1 MLFMNR
7 HASNEDSSVIIA
19 EADEVRPTRNATRSD
34 DRRDLAAGHA
44 LASQALPRA
53 LSAMI
58 LVLGQLALLG
68 RVGSGPGVTHAG
80 AGLMILLCAYLFTV
94 VTMGGWPKRRRRA
107 SPWFV
112 SVALFADL
120 LFVYALTVIST
131 TPDHYVRALFG
142 TIVVVHVASFCFGR
156 RQARRI
162 VIAGLLGYPLLIA
175 SAVVRGMSIRVADEL
190 WTLAMCSAGLIFIV
204 FQADDVRRRLRVIA
218 ELFEHAEQGDFTREY
233 DAGADRRIDAI
244 TRVGMAFNGVRA
256 QLASMVMTD
265 SLTGCLNRRGFDQ
278 ALTREV
284 ARAARGGGELALLAI
299 DLDHFKTVNDTYG
312 HPAGDVVLRCIG
324 DLLMKSG
331 RAGDLVA
338 RVGGEEFSIL
348 LSDTGARGAELFANR
363 LRERIREL
371 RCDVGGTA
379 APVTVTASIGVALA
393 VRPARSAQQSAEL
406 LWSRADDALYQAKRA
421 NRDCVRI
428 WTDSRGMA
436 GDASA

>member
-1 MLFMNR
+1 MNS
-7 HASNEDSSVIIA
+7 HAPAAESSVTLAEPASGLPFSKAGARSNEH
-19 EADEVRPTRNATRSD
+19 
-34 DRRDLAAGHA
+34 RDLAAGQA
-44 LASQALPRA
+44 LAAQALPRV

-68 RVGSGPGVTHAG
+68 RVGSGPGITHAG
-80 AGLMILLCAYLFTV
+80 AGLMVLLCAYLVTV
-94 VTMGGWPKRRRRA
+94 VAVSAWPKPRRRA
-107 SPWFV
+107 SPSWV

-120 LFVYALTVIST
+120 FFVYALTVIST
-131 TPDHYVRALFG
+131 TPDHYERALFG
-142 TIVVVHVASFCFGR
+142 TIVVVHVASFYFGR
-156 RQARRI
+156 RQTRR
-162 VIAGLLGYPLLIA
+162 VVTAGLLGYPLLIA
-175 SAVVRGMSIRVADEL
+175 SAVGRGISIGVADEL

-204 FQADDVRRRLRVIA
+204 VQADDVRRRLRVIT
-218 ELFEHAEQGDFTREY
+218 ELFEYAEQGDFTREY
-233 DAGADRRIDAI
+233 DARADRRIDAI
-244 TRVGMAFNGVRA
+244 ARVGVAYNGVRA
-256 QLASMVMTD
+256 RLASMVMTD

-284 ARAARGGGELALLAI
+284 ARATRGGGELALLAI

-348 LSDTGARGAELFANR
+348 LSDTGASGAELFANR

-371 RCDVGGTA
+371 RCVIGGTS

-393 VRPARSAQQSAEL
+393 ARTARSAEQSAEL
-406 LWSRADDALYQAKRA
+406 LRSRADDALYQAKRA

-428 WTDSRGMA
+428 WGTSGMMTD
-436 GDASA
+436 DASA